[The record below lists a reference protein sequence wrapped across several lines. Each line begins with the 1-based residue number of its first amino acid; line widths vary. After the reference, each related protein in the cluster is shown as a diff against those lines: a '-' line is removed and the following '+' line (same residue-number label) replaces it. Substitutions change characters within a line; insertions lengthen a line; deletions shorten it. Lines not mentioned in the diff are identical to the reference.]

1 MYQPVRDFN
10 FTKGFSP
17 RNASITRGKMS
28 ASTYTTRLAR
38 TLVWTT
44 QENASVAHLVR
55 HIRRSKAA
63 LKNLQYNREVVRSEI
78 STWDRINILKKTK
91 QELTESDLNQ
101 RIDLIRKGLKH
112 NHAQL
117 DQMLLNVFFD
127 LSSSNPEFHS
137 VLLWDTAKQLNEA
150 IKKISAGG
158 CSKGTARVYG
168 KKKALTI
175 NNNLFMALNQPE
187 DPTITVDILIA
198 LAKSDLLRSP

>member
-1 MYQPVRDFN
+1 
-10 FTKGFSP
+10 
-17 RNASITRGKMS
+17 MS

-44 QENASVAHLVR
+44 QETANVAHLVR
-55 HIRRSKAA
+55 HIRRSEAT

-91 QELTESDLNQ
+91 HERTESDLNQ
-101 RIDLIRKGLKH
+101 RIDLIKKGLKH

-117 DQMLLNVFFD
+117 DQMLLSVFFD
-127 LSSSNPEFHS
+127 LTGSNPEFHS

-150 IKKISAGG
+150 IKNISAGG
-158 CSKGTARVYG
+158 CSEGTARVYG
-168 KKKALTI
+168 KPKALTI

-198 LAKSDLLRSP
+198 LAKSDLLRSR